1 MNDVSEREGSGAD
14 APVSVSPAGHT
25 ILVTGATGRQG
36 EAVARRLMAK
46 GWPVRI
52 MTRDPDQK
60 IAMELAALGAEVAV
74 GDLTDRESLHR
85 AVRGVYGV
93 YSVQNYWMHGFDEE
107 VRQGKRL
114 ADVARAEDVGHF
126 VYSSAGGVS
135 RTDGLGITHLDS
147 KFVIE
152 RHIEAIGLPYTVFRP
167 VTFFENFITPR
178 FIKRIFRKGM
188 LYTPIRDGIDFQMV
202 ALEDVGSFVEIA
214 FANRDRFLYTE
225 REIASDAFTMSAFA
239 AEIGKV
245 IGKPLI
251 HRQMS
256 PAVLKLVTEI
266 VERTRTTGHFGIGR
280 PTYAQLRWNN
290 SGAAG
295 GWAARIGELR
305 RFHPGLLTM
314 PEWVASIDWQGLR
327 KGR

>member
-1 MNDVSEREGSGAD
+1 MSDIEATGLNGAVD
-14 APVSVSPAGHT
+14 PAGRK

-36 EAVARRLMAK
+36 EAVARRLLAK

-52 MTRDPDQK
+52 MTRNPRQET
-60 IAMELAALGAEVAV
+60 AQALEALGAEIVV
-74 GDLTDRESLHR
+74 GDLTDKASLER
-85 AVRGVYGV
+85 AVQSVYGV

-114 ADVARAEDVGHF
+114 ANVARAEGVAHF

-135 RTDGLGITHLDS
+135 RTDGLGISHLDS

-178 FIKRIFRKGM
+178 FIKRIFNKGV
-188 LYTPIRDGIDFQMV
+188 LYTPIRDGVDFQMV
-202 ALEDVGSFVEIA
+202 SLADVGVFVELA

-225 REIASDAFTMSAFA
+225 RELASDAFTMSAFA
-239 AEIGKV
+239 EEIGKKV
-245 IGKPLI
+245 GRSVV
-251 HRQMS
+251 HREMS
-256 PAVLKLVTEI
+256 PTVLWLMTEF
-266 VERTRTTGHFGIGR
+266 VERTGTTGHFGIGR

-290 SGAAG
+290 AGAAG
-295 GWAARIGELR
+295 GWAARIGNLR
-305 RFHPGLLTM
+305 RLHPGLMTM
-314 PEWVASIDWQGLR
+314 PEWVAGVDWQGLR
-327 KGR
+327 RAR